1 MVMSERKQ
9 LLLAALLVCGAFM
22 RSAFAQAGPM
32 RQSED
37 FRRQPPQPLAPRP
50 FNLPK
55 PFETSLANG
64 LQIVIVEDHR
74 LPYVSYRLALRTG
87 SAHDPADLPGLANLL
102 ATMLTEG
109 TEKRTS
115 RQIAEEVARLGAEL
129 SVVANSDYTT
139 VSAAGLSS
147 YSDRVLDL
155 MADIAL
161 HPAFPE
167 NELALVKQNAKQ
179 ALIAQRA
186 QPSFLAN
193 ERLARVLFGEHPYS
207 VISAT
212 PQSIDGV
219 TREKLQQFHR
229 ARFIPNNAVLIVV
242 GDVRREQ
249 VLKRINELFGSWA
262 RGEAGAANFP
272 APPVRRERAI
282 YLVDR
287 PGSQQSNI
295 VIANLGIT
303 RTSPDYFPLLVM
315 NTILGGNASS
325 RLFMNLRERN
335 GYTYGAYSNLD
346 ARRTAGSFRA
356 SAEVRTP
363 VTGASLKEFFYEL
376 ERIRN
381 EAVSDEELKN
391 AKTYLTGTFPIRLE
405 TQEGLIDQLVQIK
418 MYDLPADYLQTYR
431 ERVMAVTK
439 EDVQRVARQYVT
451 PDTAAIIIV
460 GDGKAIMEQIKP
472 YAQTVEIYD
481 SAGNLK
487 GGAEALAGA
496 TTNAASAT
504 DIVGTWTINV
514 MTPAGQALPVTL
526 IIERNGEGLSG
537 KISSQM
543 GDAALKS
550 VKLNGNGFEA
560 RSTFVLQGQEIELTI
575 NGRIEGD
582 RLSGTISIPSYPD
595 LNFNGTR
602 AK

>member
-1 MVMSERKQ
+1 MFERKQ

-212 PQSIDGV
+212 PQSIDAV

-262 RGEAGAANFP
+262 RGEAGVANFP

-405 TQEGLIDQLVQIK
+405 TQDGLIDQLVQIK

-431 ERVMAVTK
+431 ERVVAVTK

-451 PDTAAIIIV
+451 PDKAAIIIV

-487 GGAEALAGA
+487 GGAEALVGA